1 MGVANGQLIEGRV
14 SRGSRIPLA
23 QPGYLMLH
31 MPHGYL
37 VRIMNIQSPLFSIP
51 SYLHSHCGSLSLSP
65 SNWSF
70 KPCASILIFIYPPYL
85 FGSLTF

>member
-51 SYLHSHCGSLSLSP
+51 SYLRSHCGSSLYLLLIGLSSHVL
-65 SNWSF
+65 
-70 KPCASILIFIYPPYL
+70 LY
-85 FGSLTF
+85 